1 MCFSEEMDVVKGK
14 VGAVVV
20 DREIEIV
27 GSGSSKL
34 AEKCWLCKR
43 LC

>member
-1 MCFSEEMDVVKGK
+1 MCFSEDVVKGK
-14 VGAVVV
+14 VGAVEV

-27 GSGSSKL
+27 GSGSSNL
-34 AEKCWLCKR
+34 AEKFWLCKR

>member
-1 MCFSEEMDVVKGK
+1 MCFSEAMDVVKGK

-34 AEKCWLCKR
+34 EERCWL
-43 LC
+43 